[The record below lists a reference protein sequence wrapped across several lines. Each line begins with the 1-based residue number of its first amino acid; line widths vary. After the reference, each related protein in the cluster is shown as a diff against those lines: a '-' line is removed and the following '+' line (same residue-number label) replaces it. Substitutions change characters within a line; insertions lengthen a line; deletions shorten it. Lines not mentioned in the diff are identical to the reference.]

1 MTFTFS
7 KDQVDIL
14 KKIDFSEIAEPVV
27 FGDNQTSVTV
37 SDSKAGLFLTLISDE
52 IDMHGFSAD
61 QNEVLPYGRKLYAIY
76 DSAYDQI

>member
-14 KKIDFSEIAEPVV
+14 KKIDFSEI
-27 FGDNQTSVTV
+27 
-37 SDSKAGLFLTLISDE
+37 AGLFLTLISDE

>member
-37 SDSKAGLFLTLISDE
+37 PDSKAGLFLTLISDE